1 MSFFKNLFNK
11 GEPFI
16 PTPTQ
21 EVPGIEPILVQA
33 IENWFPNPDDQNY
46 VFRYILAVKKIEGRP
61 YRDPR
66 LLLGLLAYSKG
77 KIENLIDPN
86 SDYIREPRFMGE
98 EIYSIF
104 PNMKAAEEWVKS
116 ITKTPM

>member
-1 MSFFKNLFNK
+1 MSIFKNLFSK

-21 EVPGIEPILVQA
+21 EVPGIEPIIVQA
-33 IENWFPNPDDQNY
+33 IENLFPNRDDQKY
-46 VFRYILAVKKIEGRP
+46 AFRYILVVKEIQGRP

-66 LLLGLLAYSKG
+66 LLLGLLSYSNG
-77 KIENLIDPN
+77 KTENLIDPN
-86 SDYIREPRFMGE
+86 SELIREPRFMGE

-116 ITKTPM
+116 ITKSRN

>member
-1 MSFFKNLFNK
+1 MSFLKNLFSK
-11 GEPFI
+11 AEPFV

-21 EVPGIEPILVQA
+21 NVPGIEPIIVQA
-33 IENWFPNPDDQNY
+33 IENLFPNRDDQKRA
-46 VFRYILAVKKIEGRP
+46 FSYILAVKKIEGRP

-66 LLLGLLAYSKG
+66 LLLGLLSYSNG
-77 KIENLIDPN
+77 KTEKLIDPN
-86 SDYIREPRFMGE
+86 SELIREPRFMGE

-116 ITKTPM
+116 ITRTRN